1 MSLFS
6 YVTTLSKSLHMQVA
20 TLGTKPLLNEKYLML
35 LSHVRQRQE
44 LGLATTLAECFGQ
57 VCALG

>member
-1 MSLFS
+1 
-6 YVTTLSKSLHMQVA
+6 MQVA